1 MDEKNAKFKSILSE
15 WEKRGLSFKGK
26 KLIVNTFVLPVIS
39 YLTEIYT
46 EHIPENFVKETK
58 QLLCHFLWGKTIWRV
73 AYKTM
78 SLRKEHGGM
87 QLLNLANFITSKKI
101 QWLIKINFS
110 PLSKWNVI
118 GKHLLSRLD
127 NVYGIQNFIMSC
139 TTFQKKFLKTP
150 LFFTENA

>member
-1 MDEKNAKFKSILSE
+1 M
-15 WEKRGLSFKGK
+15 
-26 KLIVNTFVLPVIS
+26 IS

-58 QLLCHFLWGKTIWRV
+58 QLLCHFLWGKTIWCV

-78 SLRKEHGGM
+78 SLRKGHGGI
-87 QLLNLANFITSKKI
+87 QLLNLVNFITSIKI

-118 GKHLLSRLD
+118 GKHLLSQLD
-127 NVYGIQNFIMSC
+127 NVYGIHILVM
-139 TTFQKKFLKTP
+139 LI
-150 LFFTENA
+150 LY